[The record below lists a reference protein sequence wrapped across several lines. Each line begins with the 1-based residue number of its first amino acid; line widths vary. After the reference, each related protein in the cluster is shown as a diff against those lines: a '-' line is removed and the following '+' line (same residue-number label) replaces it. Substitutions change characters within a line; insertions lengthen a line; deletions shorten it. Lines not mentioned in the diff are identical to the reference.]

1 MKTGK
6 STHILFL
13 INNFGLGGAE
23 RVFIRDINALS
34 VEGYEVS
41 VAFLYPHRGDAKL
54 LPPMHLDPS
63 RIFSLNFKNLY
74 DIAGYRRLASI
85 VRKSSVDVVYSTLD
99 DANVAS
105 RVLRLFVPSVR
116 VYAREAN
123 VANNKSIKFKIADIL
138 LNFLS
143 TKIVACSPL
152 VGETLV
158 PYQPFHKHKMV
169 VVENGIEIP
178 NEVPS
183 REGRDSVTVLTVG
196 SLDPK
201 KRHIFLL
208 RAVTRLLNADFAW
221 KLFAVGGGP
230 LEQELREFVST
241 HGLSEHVVLTGTKT
255 KEEVSEYYKAADMFV
270 FVPEWEGGPNVILE
284 AMSYGLPCV
293 STRRVGEKIE
303 DGVTGFL
310 VDYGDEAALAEK
322 IAEIARDHTLRRSM
336 GVAGRAKLIR
346 ENSMEAHLKRLRSVL
361 ELN

>member
-1 MKTGK
+1 
-6 STHILFL
+6 
-13 INNFGLGGAE
+13 
-23 RVFIRDINALS
+23 
-34 VEGYEVS
+34 
-41 VAFLYPHRGDAKL
+41 
-54 LPPMHLDPS
+54 
-63 RIFSLNFKNLY
+63 
-74 DIAGYRRLASI
+74 
-85 VRKSSVDVVYSTLD
+85 VYSTLD

-105 RVLRLFVPSVR
+105 RMLKLFVPSVR

-123 VANNKSIKFKIADIL
+123 VANNKSIKFKIADIF

-143 TKIVACSPL
+143 TKIVSCSPL
-152 VGETLV
+152 VEETLI

-178 NEVPS
+178 DEVPS
-183 REGRDSVTVLTVG
+183 REGRDTVTILTVG

-208 RAVTRLLNADFAW
+208 RAVTRLLNADFDW

-255 KEEVSEYYKAADMFV
+255 KEEVSGYYKAADMFV

-310 VDYGDEAALAEK
+310 VEYGDEATLAEK
-322 IAEIARDHTLRRSM
+322 IAEIARNHALRRSM
-336 GVAGRAKLIR
+336 GIAARIKLIH

-361 ELN
+361 ELD